1 MAPSR
6 SALIKAHQSQTM
18 QVRERLTD
26 YAKTLWGGLGSWR
39 DEDVDRF
46 VNLMAPRVLAGR
58 AKVAQLTD
66 AYLAQLVGQNSA
78 LIDTTRLR
86 GVPVQDV
93 YRRPAATMY
102 DKLSNDQSLSQA
114 IAASTARLAN
124 LIATDMQTAMAR
136 QARASLGGNGFRR
149 VLNGPGDCALCVVA
163 STQRYH
169 AGDLLPIH
177 PGCNCTVAPLGPG
190 EGVDQ
195 VIDPDLLERV
205 HAQVEAM
212 TGEVDRGARAP
223 DYRKLMVVRE
233 HGEIGP
239 VLTWKQHEFTS
250 AADLAA

>member
-1 MAPSR
+1 MPPSR

-39 DEDVDRF
+39 DEDVQRF
-46 VNLMAPRVLAGR
+46 VDLMTPRVLAGR

-124 LIATDMQTAMAR
+124 LIATDMQMAMAR

>member
-1 MAPSR
+1 MA
-6 SALIKAHQSQTM
+6 M
-18 QVRERLTD
+18 
-26 YAKTLWGGLGSWR
+26 
-39 DEDVDRF
+39 
-46 VNLMAPRVLAGR
+46 
-58 AKVAQLTD
+58 
-66 AYLAQLVGQNSA
+66 
-78 LIDTTRLR
+78 
-86 GVPVQDV
+86 VQ
-93 YRRPAATMY
+93 
-102 DKLSNDQSLSQA
+102 QA
-114 IAASTARLAN
+114 S
-124 LIATDMQTAMAR
+124 
-136 QARASLGGNGFRR
+136 ASLDGNGFRR
-149 VLNGPGDCALCVVA
+149 ALNGPGDCALCVIA

-212 TGEVDRGARAP
+212 TGDVDRGARAP